1 MTRIRYKKENNQLIS
16 VKPILAQNR
25 FVNIIIDTNG
35 MTYRVIDAT
44 TSDTLITGVADTL
57 YALKRNAKNS
67 VLSIGAIF
75 NAEVRKTGN
84 EERRLV
90 V

>member
-16 VKPILAQNR
+16 FKPILAQNR
-25 FVNIIIDTNG
+25 FVNIVINTNTMEYKIIDINSNDTIVSG
-35 MTYRVIDAT
+35 V
-44 TSDTLITGVADTL
+44 SDTLYG
-57 YALKRNAKNS
+57 LKRNAK
-67 VLSIGAIF
+67 VALLSIGAIF

>member
-1 MTRIRYKKENNQLIS
+1 MTRIRYKKENNQLVS
-16 VKPILAQNR
+16 VKSILAQTR
-25 FVNIIIDTNG
+25 WVSIVIDTNT
-35 MTYRVIDAT
+35 MSYRLIDANT
-44 TSDTLITGVADTL
+44 NETLATGVADTL

-67 VLSIGAIF
+67 ILAFGAIF
-75 NAEVRKTGN
+75 NSEVRKTGT